1 MRKNS
6 RNSGLTA
13 SVVPGFSAAETVQV
27 PEVQTHGEGS
37 FFVISVARAK
47 KKISRD
53 EAARVSLGAPRDIL
67 YIASFGSAAW
77 RERDV
82 VK

>member
-1 MRKNS
+1 M
-6 RNSGLTA
+6 
-13 SVVPGFSAAETVQV
+13 
-27 PEVQTHGEGS
+27 
-37 FFVISVARAK
+37 ISVARAQ